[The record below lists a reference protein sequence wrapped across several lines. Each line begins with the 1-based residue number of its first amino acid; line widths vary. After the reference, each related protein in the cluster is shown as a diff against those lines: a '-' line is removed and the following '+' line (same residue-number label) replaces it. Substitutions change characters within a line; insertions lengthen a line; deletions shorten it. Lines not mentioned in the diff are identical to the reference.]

1 MQWRVL
7 SIAQEYADEELNE
20 MLARSDEDLRIFA
33 QIDKERRERQTA
45 AWRASG
51 RKGEPPRL
59 MSMDEIPKE
68 WLEKAIPR
76 EVRMQLEFESHG
88 RGQRKQSVRG
98 RTLGTDG
105 CC

>member
-1 MQWRVL
+1 VQGRVL

-33 QIDKERRERQTA
+33 QIDKERRERQAA

-76 EVRMQLEFESHG
+76 EVRMQMEFESHG

-98 RTLGTDG
+98 SNPGD
-105 CC
+105 